1 MKKSDF
7 KGKKVTVMG
16 IGLHGGGIAAVRFF
30 AEAGAKVIATDMKT
44 EKELTPS
51 LEKLKGLKNITF
63 VLGQHRMEDFEKVDM
78 VMKSPAVPWNSKYIQ
93 AALKKKITV
102 EMDSSLF
109 FKLSKLPIV
118 GVTGTKGKTTTSTLI
133 CEILRLA
140 GENVF
145 SAGIGQKAVLDL
157 LDKVSEAKKGVVV
170 FELSSWRLSALGRI
184 GLSPHIAV
192 ITNILPDHLNYYKTM
207 EEYIADKKYIFS
219 NQKKDDFVIL
229 NYDNE
234 ITRELAEEAK
244 SQVIFFSTEF
254 IRHPTSKITTLGVY
268 VANGKIIFD
277 DGTEQKEIC
286 DLNDI
291 KLRGGHNLYNVLA
304 AAGAAIAYGIA
315 PEKIREAIENFKG
328 VPHRLEFV
336 RELDKVKYYN
346 DTAATM
352 PDAAIAGINSFSKPV
367 ILIAGGADKNL
378 DFSKLAKVIS
388 EKVKKLILFK
398 GEATEKL
405 KKELNSLGELNSG
418 KIDSE
423 FDSMEKAVIRAKSIA
438 GPGDV
443 VLLSPGAASFG
454 LFASEFDRGE
464 KFREAVGRL

>member
-1 MKKSDF
+1 
-7 KGKKVTVMG
+7 
-16 IGLHGGGIAAVRFF
+16 
-30 AEAGAKVIATDMKT
+30 
-44 EKELTPS
+44 
-51 LEKLKGLKNITF
+51 
-63 VLGQHRMEDFEKVDM
+63 
-78 VMKSPAVPWNSKYIQ
+78 
-93 AALKKKITV
+93 
-102 EMDSSLF
+102 
-109 FKLSKLPIV
+109 
-118 GVTGTKGKTTTSTLI
+118 
-133 CEILRLA
+133 
-140 GENVF
+140 
-145 SAGIGQKAVLDL
+145 
-157 LDKVSEAKKGVVV
+157 
-170 FELSSWRLSALGRI
+170 
-184 GLSPHIAV
+184 
-192 ITNILPDHLNYYKTM
+192 
-207 EEYIADKKYIFS
+207 
-219 NQKKDDFVIL
+219 
-229 NYDNE
+229 
-234 ITRELAEEAK
+234 
-244 SQVIFFSTEF
+244 
-254 IRHPTSKITTLGVY
+254 
-268 VANGKIIFD
+268 VASGKIIFD

-286 DLNDI
+286 DLNNI